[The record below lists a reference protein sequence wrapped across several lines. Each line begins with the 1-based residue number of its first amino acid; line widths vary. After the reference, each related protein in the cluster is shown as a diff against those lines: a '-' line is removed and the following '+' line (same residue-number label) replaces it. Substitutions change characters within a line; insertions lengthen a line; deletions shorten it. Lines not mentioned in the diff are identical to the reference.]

1 MSVHTAPGPDPELR
15 RMIPHEGPGTTA
27 ELFSSIN
34 LRGILDYLEAARDC
48 RDFAKPGMPGLVLSP
63 TGQALLVEAV
73 TRLVGHAVNSPAV
86 AEGQALLRGPED
98 DFQVERG
105 PNGLIHLWWRKGDL
119 DGCVNLLNP
128 LTAHQLGRMLLDA
141 SNGSRVQAPASP
153 KAPLLKAVEAD
164 ADTAGLAERAA
175 RYLRHWME
183 LVPATSRIKGPN
195 PLPELLVAM
204 AGRLLPRSSRGG
216 SIEDDELAGL
226 LEVLRKRRDDAM
238 RDYLGSTGEEVRE
251 RYWGEAQA
259 FRAAIDLVSD
269 IPRHRPRSAAVA
281 AEVTT

>member
-1 MSVHTAPGPDPELR
+1 MSEQTAPGPNPEMR
-15 RMIPHEGPGTTA
+15 RMIPHEGPGTSA
-27 ELFSSIN
+27 EIFSNMN
-34 LRGILDYLEAARDC
+34 LHGILDYLEAARDC
-48 RDFAKPGMPGLVLSP
+48 RNFATALMPGLVLSP

-73 TRLVGHAVNSPAV
+73 TRLVGHAVNSPAF
-86 AEGQALLRGPED
+86 AAGEALIRGPQD
-98 DFQVERG
+98 GFQVERG
-105 PNGLIHLWWRKGDL
+105 ADGLIYLLTRQGSLDARRDL
-119 DGCVNLLNP
+119 LSP
-128 LTAHQLGRMLLDA
+128 SSAQALGQMLLHA
-141 SNGSRVQAPASP
+141 AKRSGVQAPPLS
-153 KAPLLKAVEAD
+153 KAPLLKAAEAD
-164 ADTAGLAERAA
+164 MAGLAERAG

-183 LVPATSRIKGPN
+183 LVPATATIKGPN

-204 AGRLLPRSSRGG
+204 AGRLLPRSGG
-216 SIEDDELAGL
+216 GGAIANDELADL
-226 LEVLRKRRDDAM
+226 LGSLRKRRDDAM